1 VKALVAGAHGQV
13 GRDLVAALGSEVV
26 WAGGRA
32 ELDVTDWEAVS
43 SVVRRVRPDVIFNG
57 AAYNKVDGAE
67 SETGRALEVKALAPG
82 LLARAAGTVGALL
95 VHFSTDY
102 VFDGR
107 SKAPYR
113 EDDCPAPLG
122 AYGVSKLAGER
133 LVLASPGEHLVV
145 RTSSVFGRG
154 GNRQKGGSFI
164 ERILEQAR
172 AGQPLRVVSDQTFS
186 PTYAPDL
193 AEAAIALRI
202 PAAAGAE
209 GRVVPFRAPPFDLD
223 PASAGGHDPES
234 TSSRELARPL
244 LIGGALTSAA
254 LSIAGAALVAWRRGR
269 PGRSAAPM
277 VRAARAVRNA
287 HPAMPKAAT
296 RGSRRSSAARSVRR
310 LD

>member
-1 VKALVAGAHGQV
+1 VKALVAGAHGQL
-13 GRDLVAALGSEVV
+13 GRDLVAALGSEVA

-43 SVVRRVRPDVIFNG
+43 SVVRRLHPDVIFNG

-67 SETGRALEVKALAPG
+67 TETGRALEVNALAPG
-82 LLARAAGTVGALL
+82 LLARAAGTVGAVF

-102 VFDGR
+102 VFDGL
-107 SKAPYR
+107 STTPYR

-133 LVLASPGEHLVV
+133 LVFASPGEHLVV

-193 AEAAIALRI
+193 AQAAVALVRAGARGLVHVANAGSCSWHEFATTGLALAGIDAKVAAISTGELGLAARRPAYSVLDTGRYQGLGLAALR
-202 PAAAGAE
+202 PWQDALAAS
-209 GRVVPFRAPPFDLD
+209 L
-223 PASAGGHDPES
+223 
-234 TSSRELARPL
+234 SS
-244 LIGGALTSAA
+244 
-254 LSIAGAALVAWRRGR
+254 
-269 PGRSAAPM
+269 
-277 VRAARAVRNA
+277 
-287 HPAMPKAAT
+287 
-296 RGSRRSSAARSVRR
+296 
-310 LD
+310 

>member
-1 VKALVAGAHGQV
+1 VKALVAGAHGQL
-13 GRDLVAALGSEVV
+13 GRDLVAALGSEVA

-43 SVVRRVRPDVIFNG
+43 SVVRRVQPDVIFNG

-67 SETGRALEVKALAPG
+67 SETGRALEVNALAPG
-82 LLARAAGTVGALL
+82 LLARAAAAAGALV

-193 AEAAIALRI
+193 AEAAIALVR
-202 PAAAGAE
+202 AGARGLVHVVNAGSCSWHE
-209 GRVVPFRAPPFDLD
+209 FATTSLALAGIDATVAAISTAELGLPARRPAYSVLDTGRYHGL
-223 PASAGGHDPES
+223 G
-234 TSSRELARPL
+234 L
-244 LIGGALTSAA
+244 AA
-254 LSIAGAALVAWRRGR
+254 LRPWREALAASLA
-269 PGRSAAPM
+269 S
-277 VRAARAVRNA
+277 
-287 HPAMPKAAT
+287 
-296 RGSRRSSAARSVRR
+296 
-310 LD
+310 

>member
-1 VKALVAGAHGQV
+1 MKALVVGANGQL

-43 SVVRRVRPDVIFNG
+43 SVVGRLRPDVIFNG

-67 SETGRALEVKALAPG
+67 SETGRALEVNALAPG
-82 LLARAAGTVGALL
+82 LLARAAATAGALV

-102 VFDGR
+102 VFDGL

-122 AYGVSKLAGER
+122 AYGVSKLAGEG
-133 LVLASPGEHLVV
+133 LVLASTGEHLVV

-164 ERILEQAR
+164 ERVLEQAR

-193 AEAAIALRI
+193 AEAAIALAR
-202 PAAAGAE
+202 AGARGLVHVANE
-209 GRVVPFRAPPFDLD
+209 GSCSWHEFATKGLALAGIEATVAAISTAELGLPARRPAYSVLD
-223 PASAGGHDPES
+223 TGRYQGLGLPALRPWPDA
-234 TSSRELARPL
+234 LAASL
-244 LIGGALTSAA
+244 
-254 LSIAGAALVAWRRGR
+254 
-269 PGRSAAPM
+269 
-277 VRAARAVRNA
+277 
-287 HPAMPKAAT
+287 AT
-296 RGSRRSSAARSVRR
+296 
-310 LD
+310 